1 MAIFRP
7 RGTIRA
13 WHRHPYGQAVLLR
26 DHVYVPIPKSAS
38 TWCKQ
43 LWDQG
48 QEVNLLARNLS
59 HLPHVIILRDPI
71 ERWIAGFAQ
80 CQVGNDPDWDGHWE
94 RLGWDW
100 VFRQVVFDN
109 HTEPQVSFLSGLN
122 LDRITWLRVDDDL
135 ERNMIQWMKDHIGID
150 HTGLDADRYR
160 GIDQPAPVFRSGR
173 RGRSQ
178 AELQTMAREA
188 LETIPG
194 ARQRIEDFYQ
204 EDLKLFNSVR
214 FVSKE

>member
-1 MAIFRP
+1 M
-7 RGTIRA
+7 
-13 WHRHPYGQAVLLR
+13 HRHGQARLLR

-38 TWCKQ
+38 SWCIEI
-43 LWDQG
+43 WGDG
-48 QEVNLLARNLS
+48 RHVNFHDPSLK
-59 HLPHVIILRDPI
+59 HLPHVVILREPVD
-71 ERWIAGFAQ
+71 RWIAGFAQ
-80 CQVGNDPDWDGHWE
+80 CQVGNDPDWEGHWE
-94 RLGWDW
+94 LKGWNW
-100 VFRQVVFDN
+100 VFDKVVFDN
-109 HTEPQVSFLSGLN
+109 HTEPQVSFISGID
-122 LDRITWLRVDDDL
+122 LDRVIWFRMDDNL
-135 ERNMIQWMKDHIGID
+135 ESIMIEWMQKHMGINR
-150 HTGLDADRYR
+150 HPGKADRNR
-160 GIDQPAPVFRSGR
+160 SCDQITPVFRSGR